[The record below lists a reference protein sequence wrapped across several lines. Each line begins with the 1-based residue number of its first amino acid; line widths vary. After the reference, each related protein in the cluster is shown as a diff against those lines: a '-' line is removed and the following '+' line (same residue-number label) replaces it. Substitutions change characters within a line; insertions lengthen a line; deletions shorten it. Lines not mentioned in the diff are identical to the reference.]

1 MARVSFVAA
10 CPAAVEVWS
19 AILVFPTR
27 SYCWFPAVVNF
38 PTAGGIPAVAKV
50 SAVNVLLLFCSIKN
64 HNVSDYWTI

>member
-50 SAVNVLLLFCSIKN
+50 SAFAGDPALDVASSCCSTYLI
-64 HNVSDYWTI
+64 V